1 MNNIASSTPTAMNNL
16 RFILVAAALATV
28 GSAAVPTAAS
38 AQCPSGQGYDQST
51 GGCELAVFD
60 RERGELSPHTQ
71 APTAESLEQMLRTRT
86 APSTLAS
93 MLEYG
98 ERVECMACVPLL
110 ERRLIDDNDP
120 TIRELSAWWLRRR
133 PFGFE
138 AIMHDMRGIL
148 ATDTDPVH
156 RARAAEAI
164 GEFMDPHGVAHLG
177 TAIMTD
183 GEATVRAAAVR
194 GIARINSPA
203 GLTFLS
209 AALGDRDLTVQ
220 AAALSVILRVN
231 FFTDSSALM
240 PLLASSDGHLR
251 RRAANV
257 VGALRIS
264 DAVPVLAAMLRGD
277 VDTSARQAAA
287 WALGR
292 MGTTESRGALVE
304 VRATEH
310 DSLVLDAISSALA
323 RPL

>member
-1 MNNIASSTPTAMNNL
+1 MNDL
-16 RFILVAAALATV
+16 RFILVATAL
-28 GSAAVPTAAS
+28 AAVPTAFIATPAR
-38 AQCPSGQGYDQST
+38 AQCPTGQGYDEST

-60 RERGELSPHTQ
+60 QERGELSPHTQ

-98 ERVECMACVPLL
+98 ERVECTACIPLL
-110 ERRLIDDNDP
+110 QERLISDDDP
-120 TIRELSAWWLRRR
+120 TVRELAAWWLRRR
-133 PFGFE
+133 PLGFGAVMF
-138 AIMHDMRGIL
+138 HTRGIL
-148 ATDTDPVH
+148 ATDADPVH

-183 GEATVRAAAVR
+183 GDATVRAAAVR

-209 AALGDRDLTVQ
+209 AALGDTDASVQ
-220 AAALSVILRVN
+220 EAALSVVLRVN
-231 FFTDSSALM
+231 FFNDQSALM
-240 PLLASSDGHLR
+240 PLLAHEDGHLR
-251 RRAANV
+251 RRAASV
-257 VGALRIS
+257 VGALRIA

-277 VDTSARQAAA
+277 TDRSARQAAA

-292 MGTTESRGALVE
+292 IGTAEARTALAE
-304 VRATEH
+304 VRSTEH
-310 DSLVLDAISSALA
+310 ESLVLDAIIAASH
-323 RPL
+323 

>member
-1 MNNIASSTPTAMNNL
+1 MNNFRIVLIAIA
-16 RFILVAAALATV
+16 VATV
-28 GSAAVPTAAS
+28 PTVAS
-38 AQCPSGQGYDQST
+38 AQSCPTGQGYDVST
-51 GGCELAVFD
+51 GGCELSVFD

-71 APTAESLEQMLRTRT
+71 APTPESLEQMLRTRT

-98 ERVECMACVPLL
+98 ERVECTACIPLL
-110 ERRLIDDNDP
+110 EARLINDDDA
-120 TIRELSAWWLRRR
+120 TVRELSAWWLRRR
-133 PFGFE
+133 PFGFG

-183 GEATVRAAAVR
+183 GEAAVRVAAVR
-194 GIARINSPA
+194 GIARINSPE
-203 GLTFLS
+203 GLTYLS
-209 AALGDRDLTVQ
+209 SALGDRDASVQ
-220 AAALSVILRVN
+220 EAALSVILRVN
-231 FFTDSSALM
+231 FFADHASLM
-240 PLLASSDGHLR
+240 PLLAHEDGHLR
-251 RRAANV
+251 RRAASV
-257 VGALRIS
+257 VGALRVV

-277 VDTSARQAAA
+277 TDRSARQSAA

-292 MGTTESRGALVE
+292 IGTPDARAALTE

-310 DSLVLDAISSALA
+310 ESLVLDAISSALN
-323 RPL
+323 

>member
-1 MNNIASSTPTAMNNL
+1 MNNL
-16 RFILVAAALATV
+16 RFILVASALV
-28 GSAAVPTAAS
+28 AVPTVAS
-38 AQCPSGQGYDQST
+38 AQCPTGQGYDEST
-51 GGCELAVFD
+51 GGCELSVFD

-98 ERVECMACVPLL
+98 ERVECTACVPLL
-110 ERRLIDDNDP
+110 ERRLIEDEDP
-120 TIRELSAWWLRRR
+120 TVRELAAWWLRRR
-133 PFGFE
+133 PLGFGAVMFE
-138 AIMHDMRGIL
+138 IRTVL

-183 GEATVRAAAVR
+183 AEPTVRAAAVR
-194 GIARINSPA
+194 GIARINSPE

-209 AALGDRDLTVQ
+209 AALGDRDASVQ
-220 AAALSVILRVN
+220 EAALSVVLRVN
-231 FFTDSSALM
+231 FFSDTSALM
-240 PLLASSDGHLR
+240 PLLAHTDGHLR
-251 RRAANV
+251 RRAASV
-257 VGALRIS
+257 VGSLRVV

-277 VDTSARQAAA
+277 TDRSARQAAA

-292 MGTTESRGALVE
+292 IGTGEARTALTEVRTTERE
-304 VRATEH
+304 
-310 DSLVLDAISSALA
+310 SLVLDAISSALN
-323 RPL
+323 

>member
-1 MNNIASSTPTAMNNL
+1 MNNL
-16 RFILVAAALATV
+16 RFILVATALC
-28 GSAAVPTAAS
+28 AVPTLAS
-38 AQCPSGQGYDQST
+38 AQCPTGQGYDEST
-51 GGCELAVFD
+51 GGCELSVFD

-98 ERVECMACVPLL
+98 ERVECLACIPLL
-110 ERRLIDDNDP
+110 EARLVEDDDA
-120 TIRELSAWWLRRR
+120 TVRELAAWWLRRR
-133 PFGFE
+133 PLGFG

-148 ATDTDPVH
+148 ETDADPVR
-156 RARAAEAI
+156 RARAAAAI

-183 GEATVRAAAVR
+183 RDATVRAAAVR

-209 AALGDRDLTVQ
+209 AALGDSDASVQ
-220 AAALSVILRVN
+220 EAALSVVLRVN
-231 FFTDSSALM
+231 FFSDQSALM
-240 PLLASSDGHLR
+240 PLLAHSDGHLR
-251 RRAANV
+251 RRAASV
-257 VGALRIS
+257 VGALRIA

-277 VDTSARQAAA
+277 TDRSARQAAA

-292 MGTTESRGALVE
+292 IGTGDARAALSE

-310 DSLVLDAISSALA
+310 ESLVLDAIVSALN
-323 RPL
+323 